1 MTLQLLGEWPA
12 EIAATVMAKDSS
24 VPGMQGPKE
33 HSRER
38 EGEATKGDGI
48 RNGVESTKVLDA
60 F

>member
-1 MTLQLLGEWPA
+1 MT
-12 EIAATVMAKDSS
+12 VVAKDSS
-24 VPGMQGPKE
+24 APSMQGPKG

-60 F
+60 FYVQAD